1 MSRFTDEMWL
11 LDVAMRKP
19 DGTELRLKYAFDRE
33 QVETLRLPQSPPALL
48 DFAREFDLRA
58 LFERRAS
65 LSKAIAT
72 GIAERILAAMSGE
85 P

>member
-1 MSRFTDEMWL
+1 MSQFTDEMWL

-19 DGTELRLKYAFDRE
+19 DGTELRLKYAFDHD
-33 QVETLRLPQSPPALL
+33 QVETLRLPRQMAGN
-48 DFAREFDLRA
+48 FAAEFDLRA

-85 P
+85 T